1 MHIYKCFRIHYL
13 DTYKTA
19 RMSKHTET
27 NKSLIYELV
36 DMAILPAALLI
47 CAKAVGMA
55 LLNTILGLEWSIQT
69 IASAV
74 FSIKPVYSNPSD
86 ALLVSSYTNLFMFIC
101 VIAGCMLI
109 TSKSLLFHHRKASPN
124 FVLKLAKYDLLHLLK
139 SSMHIYKE
147 AFIWSVFLILTTVY
161 IFIAFLMDQTYA
173 WVAGLSIMF
182 CLTFLW
188 IMVQN
193 IEEDILF
200 HSYK

>member
-1 MHIYKCFRIHYL
+1 MTKHS
-13 DTYKTA
+13 DT
-19 RMSKHTET
+19 T
-27 NKSLIYELV
+27 NSLIYELV

-55 LLNTILGLEWSIQT
+55 LLNTILGLEWNVQT
-69 IASAV
+69 IANAI
-74 FSIKPVYSNPSD
+74 FSVKAVYSNTTD

-109 TSKSLLFHHRKASPN
+109 TSKSMLFHHRKASPH

-139 SSMHIYKE
+139 NSMHIYKE
-147 AFIWSVFLILTTVY
+147 AFIWSMFLILTTIY
-161 IFIAFLMDQTYA
+161 ICISFLLNQTYA
-173 WVAGLSIMF
+173 WVAGLSFMF
-182 CLTFLW
+182 CLTFIW
-188 IMVQN
+188 ILVQD